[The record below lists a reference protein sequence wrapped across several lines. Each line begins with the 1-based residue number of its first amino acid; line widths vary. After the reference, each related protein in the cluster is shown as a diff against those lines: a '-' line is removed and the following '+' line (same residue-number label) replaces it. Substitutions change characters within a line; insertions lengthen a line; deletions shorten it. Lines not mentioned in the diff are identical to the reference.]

1 MNTIKITFEYLVL
14 ASYTTQCLQHRDRSE
29 NDTDF
34 AERKTYHWS
43 LHSGKY
49 KKTKGEDISN
59 LTL

>member
-34 AERKTYHWS
+34 AERKTYH
-43 LHSGKY
+43 
-49 KKTKGEDISN
+49 
-59 LTL
+59 